1 MLQSINTEYQVAM
14 AREKSLLRNVNKLR
28 REAQNLSGKEIQYQA
43 LERQVDSNKQMQET
57 VLNRLKEMGVSRELE
72 TNNIRV
78 MEEAQVPGF
87 PIKPRKTR
95 DLSLA
100 IVIGLLGG
108 IGLAFFREYLDN
120 TIRTPEEVGRYL
132 GFPVVGIIPVF
143 EEKR

>member
-1 MLQSINTEYQVAM
+1 MLLACASATV
-14 AREKSLLRNVNKLR
+14 RPLLL
-28 REAQNLSGKEIQYQA
+28 
-43 LERQVDSNKQMQET
+43 ET